1 MSAVWKEIRKAIVME
16 SQKLRSKIL
25 CLINQYGPLWTS
37 GISVRL
43 GVSVSRIKEE
53 LQSLKLDGVLKCTD
67 GDPNSERS
75 LWDFSLGV

>member
-1 MSAVWKEIRKAIVME
+1 ME